1 MAHRTDDEIIAAQP
15 DSVARTLTVD
25 VADGLRHTAQSLT
38 QTFPASL
45 ENLWEACTDPE
56 RLGKWFAPVAGHFR
70 LGGRYVVEDN
80 AEGTITACEPR
91 ESFTLTW
98 ESAGDESEVAVRM
111 AKDGHHSRLTL
122 EHRFTAEADADFW
135 TQFGPGAGGV
145 GWDLSFLGLALYL
158 ESRSDEPRDA
168 ATFDAEPAHDFIRIV
183 SDRWAEASRL
193 AGTPADEARAAA
205 ERTTAFYLGEDDS

>member
-80 AEGTITACEPR
+80 AEGTITAC
-91 ESFTLTW
+91 
-98 ESAGDESEVAVRM
+98 
-111 AKDGHHSRLTL
+111 
-122 EHRFTAEADADFW
+122 
-135 TQFGPGAGGV
+135 
-145 GWDLSFLGLALYL
+145 
-158 ESRSDEPRDA
+158 
-168 ATFDAEPAHDFIRIV
+168 
-183 SDRWAEASRL
+183 
-193 AGTPADEARAAA
+193 
-205 ERTTAFYLGEDDS
+205 